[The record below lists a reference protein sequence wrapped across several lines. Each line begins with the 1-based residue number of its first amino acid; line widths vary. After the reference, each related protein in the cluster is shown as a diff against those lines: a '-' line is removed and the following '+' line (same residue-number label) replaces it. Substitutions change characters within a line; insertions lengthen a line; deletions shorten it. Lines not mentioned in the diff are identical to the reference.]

1 MTQISREVRVTGL
14 VQGVFFRAWTQG
26 QARELGISGWIRNC
40 ADGSVEAHLD
50 GDEGAVD
57 RMIERMRRGP
67 SAARVDELTVE
78 EAMPENL
85 GRFELRTSQRT
96 DR

>member
-1 MTQISREVRVTGL
+1 MSIARNVRVTGL

-50 GDEGAVD
+50 GDEHAVT

-78 EAMPENL
+78 EAVSENS
-85 GRFELRTSQRT
+85 GRFELRTSQQT